1 VPPPAA
7 RGITAPNIN
16 DLKISGISQY
26 GRHQPL
32 QIPSGCTV
40 QWAVDRA
47 TEGAQRF
54 LADIVPQMGSMMET
68 DTQNLLLEHEFSFDI
83 ALQDNGSVQL
93 KEINPFGA
101 MSGCGACVFNWVLDA
116 RMLYARD
123 ESRVAVTL
131 EVPDKDAEQVWLYVV
146 LE

>member
-1 VPPPAA
+1 
-7 RGITAPNIN
+7 
-16 DLKISGISQY
+16 
-26 GRHQPL
+26 
-32 QIPSGCTV
+32 
-40 QWAVDRA
+40 VDRA

-101 MSGCGACVFNWVLDA
+101 MSGCGACVFN
-116 RMLYARD
+116 
-123 ESRVAVTL
+123 
-131 EVPDKDAEQVWLYVV
+131 
-146 LE
+146 